1 MLKGSCLMNKYD
13 EMATAVIAAAEAAE
27 AAEATPAAAA
37 IESRVEP

>member
-1 MLKGSCLMNKYD
+1 MNKYD

-27 AAEATPAAAA
+27 ATPAAAA